1 MHSPP
6 PVLPRLAKISP
17 RLAIR
22 KVHEWV
28 TWVGFVFVFDKRHF
42 NAFNERTRK
51 LTNKQIT
58 NIITATYTCK
68 RLADNYS
75 DTYEQMCRYVCLYA
89 HLKGYE
95 SRRRQRTYI
104 KDEEKLHIN
113 TENTCLKGRG
123 WWAWGLGRFGMGSN
137 RRRRWDSLRLPRGFW
152 VERICEDKRSTATA
166 TSKEL
171 TMAYT

>member
-6 PVLPRLAKISP
+6 QSHCATQKFPP

-28 TWVGFVFVFDKRHF
+28 TWVGLEIVFDKRHF

-75 DTYEQMCRYVCLYA
+75 DTYEQMCKCMYVC
-89 HLKGYE
+89 
-95 SRRRQRTYI
+95 
-104 KDEEKLHIN
+104 
-113 TENTCLKGRG
+113 
-123 WWAWGLGRFGMGSN
+123 M
-137 RRRRWDSLRLPRGFW
+137 
-152 VERICEDKRSTATA
+152 
-166 TSKEL
+166 L
-171 TMAYT
+171 T